1 MIPDAA
7 PEQWQFAVVR
17 VTGPYAF
24 NVARGVADCGHL
36 LPGELLVEPID
47 RHDPRVS
54 EALRGDP
61 EPYPLWRID
70 GLAATSRRSSEAENT
85 GESGSGERGSP
96 LLTQARQRPSFA
108 LVNRTPAPQEWP
120 ALSKSA

>member
-54 EALRGDP
+54 EPLRTAIRNRTR
-61 EPYPLWRID
+61 LWRID
-70 GLAATSRRSSEAENT
+70 GVGGDIETLVGG
-85 GESGSGERGSP
+85 GEH
-96 LLTQARQRPSFA
+96 
-108 LVNRTPAPQEWP
+108 W
-120 ALSKSA
+120 